1 MRDTQQS
8 AVTRHQVDTDGWEA
22 TTSPSGHWVL
32 SLLSILI
39 VSCGA
44 SPDLD
49 LGVVTM
55 LAGGGVW
62 SSDSVS
68 RERECESGEW

>member
-8 AVTRHQVDTDGWEA
+8 AVTHHQVDTDGWEA

-44 SPDLD
+44 SP
-49 LGVVTM
+49 
-55 LAGGGVW
+55 LAGYGL
-62 SSDSVS
+62 SVS
-68 RERECESGEW
+68 VRREGELVREW